1 LLPARQVA
9 GRDLGDHGVVAGQE
23 VVWIA
28 GELQIEACTGRASQH
43 RDAM

>member
-23 VVWIA
+23 VVRIA
-28 GELQIEACTGRASQH
+28 GELPDRGVHRPSITASWCY
-43 RDAM
+43 